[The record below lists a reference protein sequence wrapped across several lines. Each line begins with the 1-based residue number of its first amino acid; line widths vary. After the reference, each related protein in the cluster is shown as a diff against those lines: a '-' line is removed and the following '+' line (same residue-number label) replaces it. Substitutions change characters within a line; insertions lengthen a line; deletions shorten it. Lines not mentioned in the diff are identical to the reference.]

1 MSWASDVFIVADDF
15 KQQQFYEEKAKL
27 SAVVATSATKSSGR
41 KPARM
46 TASTGPSKRVGATE
60 RPSTRAYCTEKS
72 KDFNIERTV

>member
-1 MSWASDVFIVADDF
+1 MSLASDVFIVADDF

-27 SAVVATSATKSSGR
+27 SALVATSATKSSGR

-60 RPSTRAYCTEKS
+60 RPRAYCTEKS